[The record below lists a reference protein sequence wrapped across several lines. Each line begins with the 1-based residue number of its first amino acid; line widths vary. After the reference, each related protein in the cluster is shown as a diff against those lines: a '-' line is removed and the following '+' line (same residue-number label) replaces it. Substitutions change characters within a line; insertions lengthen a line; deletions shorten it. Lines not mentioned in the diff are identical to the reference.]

1 MREQLEKYVELLFAG
16 NPGSEDMKQ
25 EILQNTLDKFDDY
38 IAQGKSEEAAYRLA
52 ISGIG
57 DISEI
62 LGNSGETAPSP
73 APTAAA
79 NTDYRGRPVTPMWKK
94 ILRAIAV
101 FLFIVSLIPLF
112 ILSEVGSGTLGL
124 VGMFAIAAVGVAL
137 LIIAGGNDRTEKEE
151 EEEKHEDNSPDG
163 KLKNAIGNVIT
174 VVGLL
179 AYFAISFETGAWYIT
194 WLVFP
199 IMAAARGLVDAI
211 IDLIGGKKV

>member
-62 LGNSGETAPSP
+62 LGNSEESAPSP

-79 NTDYRGRPVTPMWKK
+79 NTDYRGRPITPMWKK

-151 EEEKHEDNSPDG
+151 EKHEDNSPGG

-179 AYFAISFETGAWYIT
+179 TYFAISFETGAWYIT

-211 IDLIGGKKV
+211 IDLIGGTKV

>member
-16 NPGSEDMKQ
+16 NPDSEEMKQ

-38 IAQGKSEEAAYRLA
+38 IAQGKSAEAAYRLA

-62 LGNSGETAPSP
+62 LVDHAASSPSSVS
-73 APTAAA
+73 AQ
-79 NTDYRGRPVTPMWKK
+79 TDHRVQVVVPMWKK
-94 ILRAIAV
+94 VLRAIAV
-101 FLFIVSLIPLF
+101 FLFIVSLIPLVA
-112 ILSEVGSGTLGL
+112 LGDVGDGTLGL

-137 LIIAGGNDRTEKEE
+137 LIIAGGSERNEKEDDS
-151 EEEKHEDNSPDG
+151 EDHSPDSKG
-163 KLKNAIGNVIT
+163 KNAIGNVIT

-179 AYFAISFETGAWYIT
+179 TYFAISFHTGAWHIT

-199 IMAAARGLVDAI
+199 IMAAIRGLVSAI
-211 IDLIGGKKV
+211 IDLKGGPQE

>member
-16 NPGSEDMKQ
+16 NPDSEDMKQ

-38 IAQGKSEEAAYRLA
+38 IAQGKSAEAAYRLA

-62 LGNSGETAPSP
+62 LVDHAASSPSS
-73 APTAAA
+73 ASAQ
-79 NTDYRGRPVTPMWKK
+79 TDRRVQPVVPMWKK
-94 ILRAIAV
+94 VLRAIAI
-101 FLFIVSLIPLF
+101 FLFIVSLIPL
-112 ILSEVGSGTLGL
+112 IALGDVGDGTLGL

-137 LIIAGGNDRTEKEE
+137 LIIAGGNEHDEKEDDA
-151 EEEKHEDNSPDG
+151 EDHSPNG
-163 KLKNAIGNVIT
+163 KVKNTTGNVIT

-179 AYFAISFETGAWYIT
+179 TYFAISFHTGAWHIT

-199 IMAAARGLVDAI
+199 IMPAIRGLVSAI
-211 IDLIGGKKV
+211 IDLKRGPQE